1 MNRPW
6 FPFFAGD
13 WRANVKLRR
22 CSHAER
28 GIWIEV
34 MCLLHASDE
43 YGVLRWPLKE
53 IARVIGCK
61 LSELRAIREKGVLKG
76 ADLGEQCEPYI
87 YVPRHAR
94 KSGEPVTLI
103 AAQPGPIF
111 FSSRMVRDEYVRQA
125 RSGELP
131 NTPPNK
137 APNPLNGASSGD
149 RLGVHSE
156 VRSQKEPTTAGKTP
170 AKKRDHEYSAGFLQ
184 AWSEYPKRAGSNPK
198 PRAWK
203 TWKACVNEGH
213 TEAELLAGVRR
224 YAVFVRA
231 TGKENSEYVK
241 QAATFFGP
249 DKAFLEAWTLP
260 IVSAASTTRPIQ

>member
-13 WRANVKLRR
+13 WLANVKLRR

-28 GIWIEV
+28 GIWIDF
-34 MCLLHASDE
+34 MSRLHASKE
-43 YGVLRWPLKE
+43 YGVLRWSLKE
-53 IARVIGCK
+53 IAQMIGCK
-61 LSELRAIREKGVLKG
+61 VSELRAIREKGVLKG
-76 ADLGEQCEPYI
+76 ADLGEQCEPYV

-94 KSGEPVTLI
+94 KSGDPVTLI

-111 FSSRMVRDEYVRQA
+111 FSSRMVRDEYIRQA
-125 RSGELP
+125 RGESP

-149 RLGVHSE
+149 HLGVHSE
-156 VRSQKEPTTAGKTP
+156 VRCQKEPTTAVARPLNGK
-170 AKKRDHEYSAGFLQ
+170 EVLSEIFLT
-184 AWSEYPKRAGSNPK
+184 AWSEYPKRAGGNPR

-203 TWKACVNEGH
+203 TWKKCCSEGH
-213 TEAELLAGVRR
+213 TEDELLAGVRR

-231 TGKENSEYVK
+231 TGKEGTEFVK

-260 IVSAASTTRPIQ
+260 IVPAASTTRPVR